1 MITSTFAQRRP
12 GLDWLLLLAVLA
24 LVTIG
29 SLLVWS
35 ATSHRDDLTDGD
47 PAAYLKKQ
55 LVNIGIGLVL
65 LAVVTATDHRWVRIL
80 APLVYLASV
89 GGLVL
94 VLTNGATINGSRSW
108 IQLGGMS
115 VQPSE
120 FAKLAVVVG
129 MALLVAERTEGR
141 RGPLGLGTV
150 LGMLAIAGHPRVAD
164 HAPAGPRH
172 HAGAVGDR
180 LRRARRGG

>member
-1 MITSTFAQRRP
+1 MSTSTFVARRP
-12 GLDWLLLLAVLA
+12 GLDWVLMLAVLA

-35 ATSHRDDLTDGD
+35 ATSHRDDLTMGD

-55 LVNIGIGLVL
+55 VVNICIGLVL

-80 APLVYLASV
+80 APLAYLASV

-108 IQLGGMS
+108 IQLGSLS

-141 RGPLGLGTV
+141 RR
-150 LGMLAIAGHPRVAD
+150 AA
-164 HAPAGPRH
+164 
-172 HAGAVGDR
+172 
-180 LRRARRGG
+180 RARHGRRHAA